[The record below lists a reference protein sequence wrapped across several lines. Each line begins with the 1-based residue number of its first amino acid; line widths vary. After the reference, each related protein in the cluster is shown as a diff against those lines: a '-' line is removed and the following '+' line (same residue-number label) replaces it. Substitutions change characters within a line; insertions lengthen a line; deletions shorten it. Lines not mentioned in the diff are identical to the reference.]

1 MIVEKDNLQSFS
13 KFALDSVS
21 SKLLIVSKD
30 LKVTYLN
37 KAAEDFLNISLE
49 DAEGKIISKVFHE
62 KPKNDLELQEL
73 FENKKHLKRHIT
85 TLFLKNN
92 LKKKTSF
99 VATYFEDKNQ
109 DEYIVFEFF
118 DNDKSSI
125 DSKRERRFKGDVIT
139 NAFSKVL
146 AHEIKNPLS
155 GIKGSAQLLMNKVE
169 DPENREFL
177 NIILKETDRITK
189 IIDQVSKKN
198 FQLNQKPL
206 NVHTIL
212 EKIPNF
218 VDSLNLKAVSVERDY
233 DPSIPLLNVDDN
245 LLGQV
250 FYNLARNSVEA
261 IDSSKK
267 GNKLILRTRIIYET
281 FINKTFHK
289 SACLIEISDNGPGIP
304 DDLIDSIFFPLVS
317 TKEITSG
324 LGLAIARG
332 IINQHKG
339 EIDCISDSK
348 GTTFSVI
355 LPIEE
360 NSEFL
365 KEELNA

>member
-1 MIVEKDNLQSFS
+1 MKNNTKSFS
-13 KFALDSVS
+13 NFALDFISTKILIANK
-21 SKLLIVSKD
+21 KLQII
-30 LKVTYLN
+30 YLN
-37 KAAEDFLNISLE
+37 KAAEDFLNTTFE
-49 DAEGKIISKVFHE
+49 DAENKNISKIFFE
-62 KPKNDLELQEL
+62 KPKNDLELKEL
-73 FENKKHLKRHIT
+73 FENKSHLKRHIT
-85 TLFLKNN
+85 TLFLNN
-92 LKKKTSF
+92 DLKKKTSF
-99 VATYFEDKNQ
+99 LATYFEDEKK
-109 DEYIVFEFF
+109 DEFIVFEFF
-118 DNDKSSI
+118 SADKTSI
-125 DSKRERRFKGDVIT
+125 ESKRERQFKGDVIT

-155 GIKGSAQLLMNKVE
+155 GIKGSAQLLMNKVD
-169 DPENREFL
+169 DPENQEFL

-198 FQLNQKPL
+198 FQLNQKPF
-206 NVHTIL
+206 NVHSIL

-218 VDSLNLKAVSVERDY
+218 VDSLNLADISVQRDY

-267 GNKLILRTRIIYET
+267 GNKIILRTRIIYET

-339 EIDCISDSK
+339 EIDCLSNSK

-360 NSEFL
+360 NSEFA

>member
-1 MIVEKDNLQSFS
+1 MKNNTKSFS
-13 KFALDSVS
+13 NFALDFISTKILIANK
-21 SKLLIVSKD
+21 KLQII
-30 LKVTYLN
+30 YLN
-37 KAAEDFLNISLE
+37 KAAEDFLNTTFE
-49 DAEGKIISKVFHE
+49 DAENKNISKIFFE
-62 KPKNDLELQEL
+62 KPKNDLELKEL
-73 FENKKHLKRHIT
+73 FENKSHLKRHIT
-85 TLFLKNN
+85 TLFLNN
-92 LKKKTSF
+92 DLKKKTSF
-99 VATYFEDKNQ
+99 LATYFEDEKK
-109 DEYIVFEFF
+109 DEFIVFEFF
-118 DNDKSSI
+118 SADKTSI
-125 DSKRERRFKGDVIT
+125 ESKRERQFKGDVIT

-155 GIKGSAQLLMNKVE
+155 GIKGSAQLLMNKVD
-169 DPENREFL
+169 DPENQEFL

-198 FQLNQKPL
+198 FQLNQKPF
-206 NVHTIL
+206 NVHSIL

-218 VDSLNLKAVSVERDY
+218 VDSLNLADVSVQRDY

-339 EIDCISDSK
+339 EIDCLSNSK

-360 NSEFL
+360 NSKFA

>member
-1 MIVEKDNLQSFS
+1 MKNNTKSFS
-13 KFALDSVS
+13 KFALDFISTKILIANK
-21 SKLLIVSKD
+21 KLQII
-30 LKVTYLN
+30 YLN
-37 KAAEDFLNISLE
+37 KAAEDFLNTTFE
-49 DAEGKIISKVFHE
+49 DAENKNISKIFFE
-62 KPKNDLELQEL
+62 KPKNDLELKEL
-73 FENKKHLKRHIT
+73 FENKSHLKRHIT
-85 TLFLKNN
+85 TLFLNN
-92 LKKKTSF
+92 DLKKKTSF
-99 VATYFEDKNQ
+99 LATYFEDEKK
-109 DEYIVFEFF
+109 DEFIVFEFF
-118 DNDKSSI
+118 SADKTSI
-125 DSKRERRFKGDVIT
+125 ESKRERQFKGDVIT

-155 GIKGSAQLLMNKVE
+155 GIKGSAQLLMNKVD
-169 DPENREFL
+169 DPENQEFL

-198 FQLNQKPL
+198 FQLNQKPF
-206 NVHTIL
+206 NVHSIL

-218 VDSLNLKAVSVERDY
+218 VDSLNLADVSVQRDY

-267 GNKLILRTRIIYET
+267 GNKIILRTRIIYET

-289 SACLIEISDNGPGIP
+289 SACLIEISDDGPGIP

-339 EIDCISDSK
+339 EIDCLSNSK

-360 NSEFL
+360 NSEFA